1 MTTTRRRDGGCCC
14 CLGECVDGGGACVNG
29 WVKGRWEDGRI
40 GRGGERGGTR
50 REKRREEKRREE
62 KKGTHIVLVA
72 MPREHFENNRPPSAK
87 VFFWC
92 VDSSEKSRGGFDRF
106 TAERA
111 NVVAGGGEGGERGRR
126 RGGGERKGQGKVAPT
141 KVRQLHNAQRAC
153 DKTISR

>member
-1 MTTTRRRDGGCCC
+1 MCEWMGERAMGG
-14 CLGECVDGGGACVNG
+14 
-29 WVKGRWEDGRI
+29 WEDRTRGRK
-40 GRGGERGGTR
+40 RGN
-50 REKRREEKRREE
+50 KKREEKRREE
-62 KKGTHIVLVA
+62 R
-72 MPREHFENNRPPSAK
+72 REGNTYRTSSNAKRTLENNRPPSAK